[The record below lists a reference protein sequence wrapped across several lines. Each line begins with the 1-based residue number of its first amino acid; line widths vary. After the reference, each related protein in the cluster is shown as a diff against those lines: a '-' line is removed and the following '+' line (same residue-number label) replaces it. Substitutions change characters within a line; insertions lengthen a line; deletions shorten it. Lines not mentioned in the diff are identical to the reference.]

1 MKNPNIGKVL
11 RYYRQAHHYTVNDV
25 SVMLNDKNLTAAP
38 KTIYAWENG
47 RTQPDADTLL
57 ILCEIY
63 KIDNI
68 LESFGYS
75 NEGKEEFPL
84 TDFERSLL
92 LAYRMHPEMHSAVH
106 KLLGISDPDD
116 TATL

>member
-25 SVMLNDKNLTAAP
+25 SVMLNHKNMTAAP

-75 NEGKEEFPL
+75 KEEKEEIQL
-84 TDFERSLL
+84 TDFEKKLL
-92 LAYRMHPEMHSAVH
+92 LAYRANPEMHSAIH
-106 KLLGISDPDD
+106 KLLGISDPE
-116 TATL
+116 